1 MENPHDGSLL
11 SAVVHSALGIVAL
24 GIALMLTVPRSPP
37 DRPIGWMRLNLGI
50 LLISIL
56 AASVARYIRLGD
68 TTRTT
73 PMTRQD
79 TPDTI
84 RGAIL
89 GPPGRSE

>member
-1 MENPHDGSLL
+1 
-11 SAVVHSALGIVAL
+11 
-24 GIALMLTVPRSPP
+24 
-37 DRPIGWMRLNLGI
+37 MRVNLGI

-56 AASVARYIRLGD
+56 AASVARYIRISD
-68 TTRTT
+68 TDRNA

-79 TPDTI
+79 TPDGI